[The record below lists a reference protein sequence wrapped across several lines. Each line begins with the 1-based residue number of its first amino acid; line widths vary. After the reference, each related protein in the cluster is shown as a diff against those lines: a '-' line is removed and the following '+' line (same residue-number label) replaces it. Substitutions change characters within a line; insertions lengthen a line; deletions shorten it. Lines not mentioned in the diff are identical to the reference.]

1 MAFVDDIA
9 NIGNGY
15 SKTLSSINN
24 ISQTAAGTAQKI
36 SSIVG
41 ATYSSPSE
49 IRDLI
54 NNGFLQGN
62 SKFSP
67 RFFARA
73 FDEPTYLTFRLEFI
87 FGDDPD
93 MAEYNLAY
101 NNNGLADNTM
111 MSALYGQ
118 MYDKMPEPFLQDPGI
133 MSGSGKRT
141 LEKIAADDSTSSK
154 MKPFLDMY
162 NKLAENGASYN
173 VDVSVGSFY
182 STEYYLDMSLGDHGR
197 ASLLHNFKEAL
208 RDIQE
213 NFPYYFKSISGI
225 PSLTKVDPTSGMRN
239 AETSIELTCYEGLD
253 LKITQLINLYRK
265 ICWDDV
271 YQRWVLPDMMRYFG
285 MRIYVSEI
293 RMFHDWS
300 RKNSFT
306 GATSKLF
313 GKPLDDYSD
322 PDTRNVTARGEKN
335 WAKIVN
341 GARDAVVQGTAISNA
356 FLGTKNC
363 ISKALDYTSG
373 TLTTLDEVWNS
384 GVDIFTDFM
393 ATNHSINEIMPTI
406 CYECHMCEFDLEE
419 TMSYIDELHSS
430 NFETKSPEPRIK
442 IKIGKVKEKQS
453 YLLNASTSPYKD
465 TGRYKM
471 TPGEFWK
478 DANTT
483 DFFSPASLMLSRDG
497 GKASLRS
504 DPQKLMFM
512 GNMFSD
518 DVFDKQFKKNGGKG
532 GLYERISDYI
542 NNLQHDMGDARACM
556 INVRRLGSVSRSSG
570 GPEEDLIINKI
581 LQDEM
586 TYNRDNTDRQIAS
599 ISAVGQLLNEI
610 TTSIGMSRSTATN
623 PDNAALNSLEHHRE
637 MLLEKILGAPESKST
652 RGYTEY
658 ELEFGYPKTSPDSSS
673 DTTNTNSSLAAI
685 YKPSDSSLSEAI
697 DNNHELELGYPKV
710 SSNGT
715 NAESNLDRIY
725 KPSDSSLS
733 EAIDNDH
740 NLGYGYKLPEKDKI
754 SEIYGDG
761 SNVEFM
767 ANNLYVPAE
776 DDELY
781 SSEYDPIPSN
791 GIKDNVNG
799 APESLATNQAQ
810 SILDSINAIGKLL
823 NEAAERIYNSKDI
836 NEMEVSDS
844 EKAAIANNLFEK
856 FIDKLTLSAA
866 TDKNSVLYKLLLN
879 YKGLKAYSEYKSTAT
894 TTPIKGFSKLN

>member
-24 ISQTAAGTAQKI
+24 ISHTAAGTAQKI

-87 FGDDPD
+87 FGDDPE

-101 NNNGLADNTM
+101 NNNGLIDNTM
-111 MSALYGQ
+111 MTSLYGQ
-118 MYDKMPEPFLQDPGI
+118 MYDKMPEPFLQDPGEL
-133 MSGSGKRT
+133 SGSGNHPVKRA
-141 LEKIAADDSTSSK
+141 EVPADASLSPILRATIEAYNNSTY
-154 MKPFLDMY
+154 PIDT
-162 NKLAENGASYN
+162 
-173 VDVSVGSFY
+173 SVGSFY
-182 STEYYLDMSLGDHGR
+182 STEYYLDMALGDHGR
-197 ASLLHNFKEAL
+197 AALLHSFKDAL

-225 PSLTKVDPTSGMRN
+225 PSLTKVDPASGMRN
-239 AETSIELTCYEGLD
+239 AETAIELSCYEGLD
-253 LKITQLINLYRK
+253 LKITQLINQYRK

-300 RKNSFT
+300 RKSSFT

-313 GKPLDDYSD
+313 GKPLDDFSD
-322 PDTRNVTARGEKN
+322 PDTRNATARNEIK

-341 GARDAVVQGTAISNA
+341 GVRDAVVQGTAISNA

-393 ATNHSINEIMPTI
+393 AANHSINEIMPTI

-453 YLLNASTSPYKD
+453 YLLNASAIPYET

-478 DANTT
+478 AANLNS
-483 DFFSPASLMLSRDG
+483 FNIQSLILPG
-497 GKASLRS
+497 AEGNLSLRS
-504 DPQKLMFM
+504 DPHKLMFM

-542 NNLQHDMGDARACM
+542 NNLQHNMGDARACM
-556 INVRRLGSVSRSSG
+556 INVRRLGDVTRASG
-570 GPEEDLIINKI
+570 GPDENLIINKI

-673 DTTNTNSSLAAI
+673 DATTADSGLATI
-685 YKPSDSSLSEAI
+685 YKPSDSSWSEAI
-697 DNNHELELGYPKV
+697 DNDHELELGYPKV
-710 SSNGT
+710 SSGGANK
-715 NAESNLDRIY
+715 ESTLDRVY

-740 NLGYGYKLPEKDKI
+740 NLGYGYILPEKDKM

-761 SNVEFM
+761 SNIEFM

-781 SSEYDPIPSN
+781 SSEYEPIPSN